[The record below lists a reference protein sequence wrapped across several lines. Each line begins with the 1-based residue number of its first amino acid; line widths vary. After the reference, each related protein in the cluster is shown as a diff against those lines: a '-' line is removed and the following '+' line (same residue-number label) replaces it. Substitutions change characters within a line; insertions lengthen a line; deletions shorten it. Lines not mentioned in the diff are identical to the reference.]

1 MQKRQIKVS
10 DLAMECLHVLE
21 QFGYDKHTLWGN
33 IYSEFFSIVRFYRAN
48 NKEFYD
54 PKFTKEFCKHVN
66 NRYYNG
72 EIGRSFKSKMI
83 RAAIQMDEC
92 FYTEN
97 ITWKSENTAS
107 RFKLSEEFVSLR
119 NSFLSSRSFHKKTRD
134 DFLWAVNLYLQYLQ
148 DKGIDSFSEVSI
160 DNVKNFIVESASS
173 LKPGSLHNLLCYIKQ
188 FHIYLKSIG
197 ISTPDCIAL
206 LSVPVQR
213 EYKVYSIISDEELY
227 ALLNQIDTSSPIGKR
242 DMAIFQLAI
251 TTGMRATDIVN
262 MKLTDID
269 WIHGEVH
276 VIQKKTGNPITL
288 PLVQEAGSA
297 ISDYILNGRP
307 DSDAE
312 EIFLRAKAPFRKLD
326 RGPAVL
332 FRFYHYLDKAGIAHS
347 PSDGK
352 TLHGLRRRLG
362 TNMLGAGVPVTTIAQ
377 VLGHAGL
384 GSTERYLSIDMN
396 GLKDCALDFTGI
408 AVERSGLL

>member
-188 FHIYLKSIG
+188 FHIY
-197 ISTPDCIAL
+197 
-206 LSVPVQR
+206 
-213 EYKVYSIISDEELY
+213 
-227 ALLNQIDTSSPIGKR
+227 
-242 DMAIFQLAI
+242 
-251 TTGMRATDIVN
+251 
-262 MKLTDID
+262 
-269 WIHGEVH
+269 
-276 VIQKKTGNPITL
+276 
-288 PLVQEAGSA
+288 
-297 ISDYILNGRP
+297 
-307 DSDAE
+307 
-312 EIFLRAKAPFRKLD
+312 
-326 RGPAVL
+326 
-332 FRFYHYLDKAGIAHS
+332 
-347 PSDGK
+347 
-352 TLHGLRRRLG
+352 
-362 TNMLGAGVPVTTIAQ
+362 
-377 VLGHAGL
+377 
-384 GSTERYLSIDMN
+384 
-396 GLKDCALDFTGI
+396 
-408 AVERSGLL
+408 